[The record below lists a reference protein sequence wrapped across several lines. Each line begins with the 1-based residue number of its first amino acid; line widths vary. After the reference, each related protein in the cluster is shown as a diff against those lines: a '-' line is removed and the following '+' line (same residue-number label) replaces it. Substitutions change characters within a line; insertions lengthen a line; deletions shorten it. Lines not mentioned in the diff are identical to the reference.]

1 MNNLKKLWLIG
12 LCFLPW
18 LSFSQNS
25 NTLYL
30 TLDQAI
36 ELGIKE
42 NLTRKISELEIE
54 KKQAKINELYGNL
67 MPNLKGS
74 GTYNRNVERP
84 VIFMPSGPPF
94 FGSVLKMGFEN
105 SFTGAL
111 SAGLPIFNMAI
122 YESIALAKSDK
133 ELSKE
138 KLREA
143 EIELA
148 TNIKK
153 TYFNLLL
160 INESYKVMNQSYIHA
175 QENVKNIENMNKL
188 GMVSDYDFI
197 RAKVQVDNLR
207 PNVIQLKKNYQNILG
222 LLKVLLNMGDSVEVQ
237 IDTTIIAEN
246 YLQTQISMQVNLAN
260 NSTLKQLDLQQQLL
274 KTQLNLT
281 RSSLFP
287 NLSAFGNYQYQAQ
300 ADNYKFDE
308 YKWVKTVIVGL
319 QLNVPIF
326 SGLTVRRQMQQIKI
340 SGKQLELQKEFQ
352 QKSLNN
358 QVQTA
363 LANMQVASEKLQWA
377 TQNIALAKKG
387 YDIAQTRYNTGQSTY
402 IELNDADNALMQAE
416 LNLIQAKFEYLNAK
430 FDLDKLMG
438 NLK

>member
-1 MNNLKKLWLIG
+1 MNKIRKAFLIG

-18 LSFSQNS
+18 LSYSQN
-25 NTLYL
+25 NNILYL

-36 ELGIKE
+36 DLGIKQ
-42 NLTRKISELEIE
+42 NLSRKISELELE

-67 MPNLKGS
+67 MPSLKGS
-74 GTYNRNVERP
+74 GSYNRNVERP

-94 FGSVLKMGFEN
+94 FGAVLKMGFEN

-111 SAGLPIFNMAI
+111 TAGLPIFNMAI
-122 YESIALAKSDK
+122 YESIALAKRDK

-160 INESYKVMNQSYIHA
+160 LNESYKVMNQSYLHA
-175 QENVKNIENMNKL
+175 LENVKNIEIMSKL
-188 GMVSDYDFI
+188 GMVSEYDYI

-207 PNVIQLKKNYQNILG
+207 PNVLQMKKNYQNIMG
-222 LLKVLLNMGDSVEVQ
+222 LFKVLLDIGDSIEVQ
-237 IDTTIIAEN
+237 IDTTLIVEDKMIVDF
-246 YLQTQISMQVNLAN
+246 QINLAN
-260 NSTLKQLDLQQQLL
+260 NSTLKQLELQRQLL

-281 RSSLFP
+281 RSALFP
-287 NLSAFGNYQYQAQ
+287 NLAAFGNYQYQAQ
-300 ADNYKFDE
+300 ADNFNFDE
-308 YKWVKTVIVGL
+308 YKWVKTVIIGL

-326 SGLTVRRQMQQIKI
+326 SGLTVRRQMQQVKI
-340 SGKQLELQKEFQ
+340 SGKQLELQEEFL
-352 QKSLNN
+352 QKNLNT
-358 QVQTA
+358 QAQTA

-377 TQNIALAKKG
+377 TQNIELAKKG
-387 YDIAQTRYNTGQSTY
+387 YEIAKTRYNTGQSTF

-438 NLK
+438 NIK